1 MYRVKWH
8 YGNCIYIREF
18 AEGKDA
24 RLFWRTFASGARIA
38 SMHFDGVCIRLKGRD
53 V

>member
-8 YGNCIYIREF
+8 YGNCIYVREF
-18 AEGKDA
+18 AEGKAA
-24 RLFWRTFASGARIA
+24 RLFWRSLPSGARIA
-38 SMHFDGVCIRLKGRD
+38 SMHYNGVIVRLKGRS